1 MCNDVMYE
9 HEKQRENVR
18 KHWMNIEGILYVA
31 APQPSTSNF
40 LKHCNVSVPKME
52 LLLLPLV

>member
-1 MCNDVMYE
+1 MYE

-40 LKHCNVSVPKME
+40 LKHCNVSIPKME

>member
-1 MCNDVMYE
+1 MYE

-18 KHWMNIEGILYVA
+18 KHWMNIEGILYVVD
-31 APQPSTSNF
+31 PQPNTSNF
-40 LKHCNVSVPKME
+40 LKNCNVSVPIME